1 MIERRKEPR
10 YPIPEIYQKDITLKI
25 NQGLGKVVP
34 AKVLNVSLSG
44 IKIGDQIELT
54 VGSVIDCS
62 IYIPNF
68 FKEEA
73 LFSAQVRYCVEDKDL
88 KYYFIG
94 AETSKGGEASW
105 VKIFFRIHDFISQ
118 EIRGDAQKFPARI
131 SSNG

>member
-10 YPIPEIYQKDITLKI
+10 YPIPEIYQKDISQKI
-25 NQGLGKVVP
+25 NQGSDQFVP
-34 AKVLNVSLSG
+34 AKVLNISLSG

-62 IYIPNF
+62 IHIPNF

-73 LFSAQVRYCVEDKDL
+73 LFSAQVRYCTENKDL

>member
-44 IKIGDQIELT
+44 IKIVDQIELT

-62 IYIPNF
+62 IHIPNF

-73 LFSAQVRYCVEDKDL
+73 LFSAQVRYCTENKDL

-94 AETSKGGEASW
+94 AETSKGGGESW
-105 VKIFFRIHDFISQ
+105 VKIFFRIHDFISR
-118 EIRGDAQKFPARI
+118 EIRGDTQNFPA
-131 SSNG
+131 